1 MTTTETVSGY
11 TAGDLA
17 SPYFT
22 RSSGYRSVPGFPHIW
37 ILADGREVW
46 NAERGK
52 PCSIW
57 LNGDGYPYV
66 CFAGRKWRVPRLV
79 LAAWYPGSLDDGS
92 MVRHKVNKRDFVS
105 VWNLQTGTARDNAHD
120 RMRDAGNQSH
130 EHCNRGHLKQGGNL
144 RLSELKRGRHACLSC
159 NRAASKAN
167 NLKRRHGIES
177 TPEQVQAWSDEQ
189 FAMIVGNAVGT
200 LAFDNLIGNN
210 EVAVHIAYSGD

>member
-11 TAGDLA
+11 TAEDLA

-22 RSSGYRSVPGFPHIW
+22 RSGGYRSLPGFPHIW

-57 LNGDGYPYV
+57 HDRAGYPRV
-66 CFAGRKWRVPRLV
+66 WFAGRAWRVQRLV
-79 LAAWYPGSLDDGS
+79 LAAWYPGCLDDGS
-92 MVRHKVNKRDFVS
+92 HALHKVPKKDYVA
-105 VWNLQTGTARDNAHD
+105 VWNLYPDTAARNRADRVCHENNGRD
-120 RMRDAGNQSH
+120 GL
-130 EHCNRGHLKQGGNL
+130 CPRGHRKSGVNL
-144 RLSELKRGRHACLSC
+144 VPSALKRGSHQCRSC
-159 NRAASKAN
+159 ARARSKAN

-189 FAMIVGNAVGT
+189 FAMIVGNAVGI
-200 LAFDNLIGNN
+200 LAF
-210 EVAVHIAYSGD
+210 AVTATATAPHLMATA